1 MTPYQVS
8 SEIYG
13 GFFYS
18 GITLTTLK
26 PAFSNA
32 STNAN
37 NMDDASEINKLTSVC
52 HASVLLAIEDTRI
65 CAVID
70 KTKFNRQTQAKA
82 KSSEPSKL
90 FGLEVIWIQCF
101 HWPNITTY
109 ATHHCLLALYVPERY
124 FAFTRGANASISAS
138 TTLKKENSDLCA

>member
-101 HWPNITTY
+101 HWPNTTMCGKYPY
-109 ATHHCLLALYVPERY
+109 ACVMP
-124 FAFTRGANASISAS
+124 ISFSHVAARKQDKRKHK
-138 TTLKKENSDLCA
+138 KKEKF

>member
-101 HWPNITTY
+101 HWPNTTTCGKYPY
-109 ATHHCLLALYVPERY
+109 ACATP
-124 FAFTRGANASISAS
+124 ISFSHVAARKQDKRKHK
-138 TTLKKENSDLCA
+138 KKEKF